1 MSILEQLGV
10 VPIVNAAGTL
20 TRLGGTR
27 AAPGVLDA
35 MREASQVYLP
45 MEELQAAASR
55 RLAAV
60 TGAEAGLVTCGASAA
75 MTLGTAACL
84 TGLDIDKMERLP
96 DTSSMPNRVLVAETH
111 RTGYEKAV
119 RIAGAELDVIAGRVE
134 SATAFERAFTDS
146 TAAVL
151 YTVECGEPELKAVC
165 DVAHAHGVPVL
176 VDAAA
181 ELPPPGNLRS
191 FVETG
196 ADLVA
201 FSGGKMLCGP
211 QNSGLLV
218 GRRTL
223 IASAALQSL
232 DMHVDSELWRPP
244 SDFIDVEALQ
254 RIPTH
259 GIGRG
264 MKVAKETV
272 AGLMAAL
279 AMFEGADHDR
289 EAERLQDSVR
299 EIGERLDGLSSWCV
313 ERTVATGT
321 RPEVPMVE
329 MRWVGPGDAAA
340 QAKQTIRN
348 LRKGSPPIHV
358 DERRWREGVIG
369 LNPLC
374 LNRQETSL
382 LCSRIQELTPQL

>member
-1 MSILEQLGV
+1 MSILEQLEL

-27 AAPGVLDA
+27 MAPGVSDA

-45 MEELQAAASR
+45 MDELQAAASR
-55 RLAAV
+55 RLAET

-75 MTLGTAACL
+75 LTLGTAACL
-84 TGLDIDKMERLP
+84 AGLDVDKMERLP
-96 DTSSMPNRVLVAETH
+96 DSSSMPNRVLVAESH
-111 RTGYEKAV
+111 CTGYEKAV
-119 RIAGAELDVIAGRVE
+119 RVAGAELDVIAGCVE
-134 SATAFERAFTDS
+134 SASDIERGLTGA

-151 YTVECGEPELKAVC
+151 YTVECGGAALKAVC

-181 ELPPPGNLRS
+181 ELPPPENLIS
-191 FVETG
+191 FIEAG

-232 DMHVDSELWRPP
+232 DMHVDPELWRPP
-244 SDFIDVEALQ
+244 SDFIDVERLQ

-264 MKVAKETV
+264 MKVAKETLV
-272 AGLMAAL
+272 GLLAAL
-279 AMFEGADHDR
+279 ARFEGLDHVR
-289 EAERLQDSVR
+289 EAERLQETVR
-299 EIGERLDGLSSWCV
+299 GIGERLEGLTVWRV
-313 ERTVATGT
+313 ESTVAKGT
-321 RPEVPMVE
+321 RPEVPMIE
-329 MRWVGPGDAAA
+329 MHWVGEGDAAV
-340 QAKQTIRN
+340 QAKSTIRE
-348 LRKGSPPIHV
+348 LRGGTPPIHV

-374 LNRQETSL
+374 LNRQEIQS
-382 LCSRIQELTPQL
+382 LCSQICELTPKL